1 MNFVLMSEEHLLLV
15 SVYKLDVT
23 LDKYEDLYNND
34 SGTQYI
40 SSYFCF
46 VLHICLGIIHDKQTS
61 DFDNLLKYNREVPL
75 KQMLGWSCIVKGIA

>member
-1 MNFVLMSEEHLLLV
+1 MSEEHLLLI
-15 SVYKLDVT
+15 SVYKLDAT
-23 LDKYEDLYNND
+23 LDKYEDLYNTD

-46 VLHICLGIIHDKQTS
+46 VLHICLGIIHDKQTW

-75 KQMLGWSCIVKGIA
+75 NWCWGDHALLKELLSI